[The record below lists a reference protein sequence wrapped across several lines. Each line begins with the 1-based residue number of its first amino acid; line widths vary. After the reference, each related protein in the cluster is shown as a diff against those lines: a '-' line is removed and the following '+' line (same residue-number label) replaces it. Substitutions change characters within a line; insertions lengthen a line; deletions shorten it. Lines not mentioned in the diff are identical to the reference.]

1 MKRIT
6 YFIYNLT
13 LRYLSLQMIL
23 SLKPLNINSFL
34 CCRVYFLHY
43 HSKKGHPSE
52 GDSCQLHCKRTAFLR
67 FSHVSPLDP
76 CPFLLL
82 FLDHAHS
89 WRHLSSFS
97 TLPRPK
103 RHDQT
108 LCHPAHST
116 SDSLPP
122 CLPPAEYPAALLAV
136 LVANID
142 IPNLCFAAVAV
153 KMPCHFV
160 SMRVWC
166 HLYLSIWVSAY
177 LSVVSLCPVCA
188 LCALRPVFVL
198 RSRLDSAWAWAWV
211 CFVFDSCPAISTGR
225 VPETGSFI
233 FDDDIAAAVVEQSN
247 SRLQFISLSSF
258 ILGVIS
264 AGGKEGVP
272 TASCQNI

>member
-122 CLPPAEYPAALLAV
+122 CLPLPNILPLSWPSLWPILTFLICASLRWPLKCRVTSLVCVCGAICIWVSEYLRIWVLYPCVLCVLCVLCGLYLSWGRAWTRPGPGPGCVLFLIHAPLSALGV
-136 LVANID
+136 FPKLV
-142 IPNLCFAAVAV
+142 
-153 KMPCHFV
+153 
-160 SMRVWC
+160 
-166 HLYLSIWVSAY
+166 HLYLMMTLPPPSSNNQTPG
-177 LSVVSLCPVCA
+177 SSLLV
-188 LCALRPVFVL
+188 
-198 RSRLDSAWAWAWV
+198 
-211 CFVFDSCPAISTGR
+211 
-225 VPETGSFI
+225 
-233 FDDDIAAAVVEQSN
+233 
-247 SRLQFISLSSF
+247 
-258 ILGVIS
+258 
-264 AGGKEGVP
+264 
-272 TASCQNI
+272 